1 MHFELM
7 LLAFIMAQEKTFTIE
22 RILIEVRRTAAD
34 INALHN
40 TLRILPTGSAESRQS
55 LLQKRLRSV
64 PVPSPLPRLPTVNLT
79 VLLTER

>member
-40 TLRILPTGSAESRQS
+40 TLRILPTSSAESWQS
-55 LLQKRLRSV
+55 LLQKSLRSV
-64 PVPSPLPRLPTVNLT
+64 PVPSPLPKLPTVNLT
-79 VLLTER
+79 ALLTER